1 MLRDKQ
7 HGRVAIPHLYECY
20 KIEFQGWMSAVN
32 TLSSG
37 CQNTKTDL
45 WVFQTYFNVCSGALK
60 VCVVRFFFRRF
71 QRKKRLNMPRNL
83 YQLIENSIIFAL
95 RFWVIPPMSWQ
106 WNGSTRIKFIDPRQL
121 HWWPSEG
128 MPWISNIFSKI
139 CHQRWMRIYCD
150 VWGDVIALYKGWWWK
165 GDEDKI
171 RILF

>member
-20 KIEFQGWMSAVN
+20 KIEFQGWMECCEHTVIRMPKHENWS
-32 TLSSG
+32 LSIPNLLRRLLG
-37 CQNTKTDL
+37 GIE
-45 WVFQTYFNVCSGALK
+45 WR
-60 VCVVRFFFRRF
+60 CVWCDFFFRRF

-139 CHQRWMRIYCD
+139 CHQRWHFLWRMRRCNRFLQRLVMK
-150 VWGDVIALYKGWWWK
+150 VWW
-165 GDEDKI
+165 
-171 RILF
+171 R